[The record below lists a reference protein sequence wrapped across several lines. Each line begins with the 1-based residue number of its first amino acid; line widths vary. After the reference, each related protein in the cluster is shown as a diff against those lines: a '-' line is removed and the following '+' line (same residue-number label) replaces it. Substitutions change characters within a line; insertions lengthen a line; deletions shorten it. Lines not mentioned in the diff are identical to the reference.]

1 MMRRGR
7 RGVKAP
13 SVGLQERA
21 GIVALAARH
30 AVPTMYQVR
39 DLTAAGGLISYG
51 PSIADLYRSLCPA
64 TVHKLVPSHPP
75 QILNAN
81 VCLGPHDAQ
90 QPAMSLSP
98 RCGEVQPANPSV
110 ADVSVKKLRVPVLR
124 AREYAIA
131 TAQVEV
137 ARIAALPP
145 RRSQRSVVSS
155 QRSAAVA
162 LCFCPFSL
170 MPCLPPSSVVS
181 PAES

>member
-110 ADVSVKKLRVPVLR
+110 ADVSVKKFRVPVLR

-137 ARIAALPP
+137 ARIAAWRLAALPP

-155 QRSAAVA
+155 QRSAAIA

-170 MPCLPPSSVVS
+170 MPCLPPWA
-181 PAES
+181 P